1 MTLIEIAVKYNFW
14 EVAAKDLADAID
26 SLEKSNSFEEWIS
39 TFLER
44 NCGNNKD
51 YWVKRISFDRFENIY
66 NDLCNWRKQFNS

>member
-44 NCGNNKD
+44 N
-51 YWVKRISFDRFENIY
+51 
-66 NDLCNWRKQFNS
+66 